1 MEYFI
6 EIERNIS
13 VERED
18 VVAKDINTLRKNLI
32 KRFTPKRGWAEYTIV
47 ISRYTSP
54 NSVRYVGTM
63 YLYFGEEG
71 YKGYTWAINPKNN
84 WGNYRHVLS
93 KSIRYD
99 LSPTTGKLIR
109 KK

>member
-1 MEYFI
+1 MKYLI
-6 EIERNIS
+6 EIERTIS
-13 VERED
+13 IERED

-54 NSVRYVGTM
+54 NSTRYIGTM
-63 YLYFGEEG
+63 YLYFDEEG
-71 YKGYTWAINPKNN
+71 YKRCSWTINPKNN

-93 KSIRYD
+93 KSVRYD
-99 LSPTTGKLIR
+99 LSPVTGKLIKR
-109 KK
+109 K